1 VKEKKEQRKRR
12 KYDADF
18 KKEVLTMVYHGR
30 PVREISQSLGI
41 SENLIYRW
49 KTLSGNGSGTVLKQR
64 VPMGEMVPYAE
75 HEKLKAQLR
84 QMEQERDIL
93 KKALGIFSRED

>member
-1 VKEKKEQRKRR
+1 MKEKKEQKKRR

-18 KKEVLTMVYHGR
+18 KKEVLAMVYHGR

-49 KTLSGNGSGTVLKQR
+49 KSVSGNASGTSLKQSD
-64 VPMGEMVPYAE
+64 PTGDMVSYSE
-75 HEKLKAQLR
+75 HEKVKAQLR